1 MEPFVSQKAQYFR
14 TSSFLKL
21 ILDLKLQETRH
32 LSRWGA
38 LTLVLKSESTDSEA
52 RCSRQL

>member
-14 TSSFLKL
+14 TSSFLNL

-32 LSRWGA
+32 LSKWGA
-38 LTLVLKSESTDSEA
+38 LTLVLKCKSTDSEG
-52 RCSRQL
+52 QVL